1 MKHSEINI
9 KSVWLDII
17 GRHESKQVRD
27 EVTLALLHYLR
38 YEEEPE
44 FRNFESDL
52 LWGLLKIAI
61 NPTMIRRRN
70 GRKGGAPKEN
80 KNNRYSKQEYNLST
94 TKVQPK
100 YNLEYNQSTTKVQP
114 KVQPEHTDY
123 QQLIDIIEKSVDL
136 ENRKETEKAETFPHT
151 PIVEEKE
158 KEKNKEKKN
167 SDEFEEKPTATKT
180 AKSIRVMNAQQAREW
195 LKEKIQEHAGKYDS
209 EMLNNFYRYWTEPVN
224 EDDPKTKLKFQLQK
238 TWQTRGRLV
247 TWYSH
252 NK

>member
-9 KSVWLDII
+9 KSEWLDII
-17 GRHESKQVRD
+17 DRHESKQVRD

-44 FRNFESDL
+44 FTNFESDL
-52 LWGLLKIAI
+52 LWDLLKIAI
-61 NPTMIRRRN
+61 KPTMIRRRN
-70 GRKGGAPKEN
+70 GRKGGLPKGRTNNPNGRPKTNQITNQITKLKQTEN
-80 KNNRYSKQEYNLST
+80 KPNNKPNN
-94 TKVQPK
+94 KA
-100 YNLEYNQSTTKVQP
+100 
-114 KVQPEHTDY
+114 EHVNY

-136 ENRKETEKAETFPHT
+136 ESRKETEKAETFPHT
-151 PIVEEKE
+151 PIVEEKD

-195 LKEKIQEHAGKYDS
+195 LKEKMQEHAGKYDS

-224 EDDPKTKLKFQLQK
+224 EDDPKSKLKFQLQK
-238 TWQTRGRLV
+238 TWQTRGRLA

-252 NK
+252 NQ